1 MTGQGATVDKASR
14 NRTAK
19 ALLAYWQSFSN
30 RLPRLPPAELEWI
43 TKELSAGIER
53 FNAVSS
59 RREFAFYKL
68 AQTAD
73 NCIDIYSSLLQ
84 SDEATPSY
92 EVRLWVKSLNCYIH
106 GSDTLVHLQTAGL
119 SNGKYDGSFNIMFSG
134 LWMDYTIDTVIEA
147 IP

>member
-1 MTGQGATVDKASR
+1 MTRQGATVDKASR

-73 NCIDIYSSLLQ
+73 NCIDIYSSLAQ
-84 SDEATPSY
+84 SDETTPNY
-92 EVRLWVKSLNCYIH
+92 EAYLWVKSLHCYTH
-106 GSDTLVHLQTAGL
+106 GSDTLVHLQTAVAVPL
-119 SNGKYDGSFNIMFSG
+119 EVWHSTQIQTARSASHDRRASQ
-134 LWMDYTIDTVIEA
+134 
-147 IP
+147 